1 MVISKFNNSPAKRS
15 LDVVVST
22 FSLLITSPLI
32 LLITILIRLSSQGP
46 VFFLQKRTGKNG
58 KVFKIIKFRTMV
70 ANAARI
76 QSRYKK
82 MNEADG
88 PVFKIRDD
96 PRFTKFGKLLS
107 RTGFDELPQM
117 INVLRGEMSIVGP
130 RPLPIN
136 EVHKLTAKQRIRELV
151 KPGVTS
157 SWVIAG
163 SHELSFKE
171 WMDLD
176 RKYVEKASLTG
187 DLLIILKTIILMG
200 GYILKH

>member
-1 MVISKFNNSPAKRS
+1 
-15 LDVVVST
+15 
-22 FSLLITSPLI
+22 
-32 LLITILIRLSSQGP
+32 
-46 VFFLQKRTGKNG
+46 
-58 KVFKIIKFRTMV
+58 MV